1 VSVSFAETVY
11 KCDEGSRTLKGIA
24 AFSEKRAKRS
34 RIERTR
40 KKRRDADDIK
50 TWEKELDTGYEH
62 VSGMATP
69 DTSRAYKLM
78 LIVDFGGHQL
88 SD

>member
-1 VSVSFAETVY
+1 VFG
-11 KCDEGSRTLKGIA
+11 CDERRRTLKGIA

-34 RIERTR
+34 TIERTR
-40 KKRRDADDIK
+40 KKQVDADEIK
-50 TWEKELDTGYEH
+50 KWEKELDTGYEH
-62 VSGMATP
+62 VSGISTP
-69 DTSRAYKLM
+69 TTSSAYKLM